1 MKKGFF
7 SLPQPVLWVIL
18 TLAFTFSAI
27 ITVYYPVLFNIPINV
42 ILPLILVLTFKCVF
56 FERLKLATLII
67 VRLLILLPVFGLM
80 EPVTFII
87 IVLVFMAINIMEA
100 GFTDFFKA
108 KQYYNF
114 ISAVAL
120 ALGCY
125 WLRDFSWISS
135 EPGVLSHARY
145 SMGNTLAFFCWTLSY
160 TIWNWIFVTKEFKPS
175 IAFMHI
181 GVLSAP
187 YLGVLI
193 WYLIFKKFDIG
204 YWFALRANSLTF
216 CGIIQ
221 VFKKTEL
228 EKAFENKKI
237 EKFILKIRKNSVQIP
252 VMIINVILALV
263 PMIVYYS

>member
-7 SLPQPVLWVIL
+7 SLPQPLLWIIL
-18 TLAFTFSAI
+18 TLTFTASAI
-27 ITVYYPVLFNIPINV
+27 LTVYYPVLFNVPINV
-42 ILPLILVLTFKCVF
+42 ILPLILLLTFKCVF
-56 FERLKLATLII
+56 FERLKLATLIV
-67 VRLLILLPVFGLM
+67 VRLLILLPVFGVM
-80 EPVTFII
+80 DPITFII

-114 ISAVAL
+114 ITAVVLAVA
-120 ALGCY
+120 CY
-125 WLRDFSWISS
+125 WLRDYAWINDGT
-135 EPGVLSHARY
+135 GVLSHSRY
-145 SMGNTLAFFCWTLSY
+145 HMGNTIGFFCWTLSY
-160 TIWNWIFVTKEFKPS
+160 TIWNWIFVAKEFKPS

-193 WYLIFKKFDIG
+193 WYLIFKEFNIG
-204 YWFALRANSLTF
+204 YWFALRANSLTC

-221 VFKKTEL
+221 IFKKTEL

-237 EKFILKIRKNSVQIP
+237 EKFVRKIRKKSVQLP
-252 VMIINVILALV
+252 LMIINVLLAIV
-263 PMIVYYS
+263 PIIVYYS